1 MTLIATQISGVPPFD
16 LRGGADRPRRAEAS
30 TVIRVRV
37 GRCEF
42 ANAQANADSW
52 YLAERLIINRQA
64 QFTNQR
70 RLFSVTRH
78 AAVQWAAQV
87 GPSPTFYYGW
97 VDYPA
102 QFVSLFGGDFKMQR
116 LTKLIFAVIVTCAA
130 AVSGLAQAV
139 EQTTTARDRQSVN
152 ITVYNSNLGLV
163 RETRRLTLPAGR
175 IALRFAD
182 VTAQIRPETVHLASL
197 TAPSSLRI
205 LEQNYQYDLLNP
217 AKLLDKFVGR
227 EVTLVLRRYQNNT
240 ESFESVQATLL
251 ANNGGQVWRIN
262 GQIVINPTN
271 IAEIRFPDLPK
282 NLVASPTLIWDL
294 DNREAA
300 PQNIEASYLTAG
312 MNWRADYVLVVNAD
326 DTKGDLQGWVTLTN
340 ASGASFEDARLQL
353 VAGDVNRVS
362 EEQTYQVAKAMAAR
376 KDAVSESQFQEQG
389 FFEYHL
395 YTLQRPTTVNNNET
409 KQVSLLEAAGFD
421 VNKEFVLNG
430 QRYYYTGY
438 NNPGAAIKEKVGV
451 FIQFRNSQLNKL
463 GMPLPAGTIRLYKK
477 DDKGNQQFIG
487 EDRIDHTPKDE
498 DVRVKVG
505 EAFDIVAERKQID
518 YKVLASGHLYEYA
531 YEIKIRNHKDG
542 PVNVVVNEPI
552 GGDREI
558 VSSTFQAKKTAA
570 FAAQFTVPVSKDG
583 EATLSYRVR
592 VKY

>member
-1 MTLIATQISGVPPFD
+1 
-16 LRGGADRPRRAEAS
+16 
-30 TVIRVRV
+30 
-37 GRCEF
+37 
-42 ANAQANADSW
+42 
-52 YLAERLIINRQA
+52 
-64 QFTNQR
+64 
-70 RLFSVTRH
+70 
-78 AAVQWAAQV
+78 
-87 GPSPTFYYGW
+87 
-97 VDYPA
+97 
-102 QFVSLFGGDFKMQR
+102 MQR
-116 LTKLIFAVIVTCAA
+116 LTKLILTLALGCTTAA
-130 AVSGLAQAV
+130 ATFAQSV

-163 RETRRLTLPAGR
+163 RETRRLTLPVGR

-197 TAPSSLRI
+197 TAPASLRI

-227 EVTLVLRRYQNNT
+227 EITLVLRRYQNNT
-240 ESFESVQATLL
+240 ESFEPVQATLL
-251 ANNGGQVWRIN
+251 SNNGGQVWRIN

-271 IAEIRFPDLPK
+271 IAEMRFPDLPK
-282 NLVASPTLIWDL
+282 NLVAVPTLVWDVE
-294 DNREAA
+294 NREAGT
-300 PQNIEASYLTAG
+300 QNIEASYLTAG
-312 MNWRADYVLVVNAD
+312 MNWRADYVLLVNAD

-340 ASGASFEDARLQL
+340 SSGAGFEDARLQL

-362 EEQTYQVAKAMAAR
+362 DERNFALAGAMAR
-376 KDAVSESQFQEQG
+376 KDAASESQFQEQG

-395 YTLQRPTTVNNNET
+395 YTLQRPTTVANNET

-421 VNKEFVLNG
+421 VRKEFVLNG

-451 FIQFRNSQLNKL
+451 FIQFRNSQMNKL

-487 EDRIDHTPKDE
+487 ENKIDHTPKDE

-505 EAFDIVAERKQID
+505 DAFDIVAERKQID

-531 YEIKIRNHKDG
+531 YEIKIRNHKTE
-542 PVNVVVNEPI
+542 PVTVVVNEPI
-552 GGDREI
+552 GGDWEI
-558 VSSTFQAKKTAA
+558 VSSTFEAKKTAA
-570 FAAQFTVPVSKDG
+570 FAAQFNVPVAKDG
-583 EATLSYRVR
+583 EAILSYRVR

>member
-1 MTLIATQISGVPPFD
+1 MF
-16 LRGGADRPRRAEAS
+16 
-30 TVIRVRV
+30 
-37 GRCEF
+37 
-42 ANAQANADSW
+42 
-52 YLAERLIINRQA
+52 
-64 QFTNQR
+64 
-70 RLFSVTRH
+70 
-78 AAVQWAAQV
+78 
-87 GPSPTFYYGW
+87 
-97 VDYPA
+97 
-102 QFVSLFGGDFKMQR
+102 R
-116 LTKLIFAVIVTCAA
+116 LTRFLFTALILGTVATATFAQT
-130 AVSGLAQAV
+130 S

-182 VTAQIRPETVHLASL
+182 VAAQIRPETVHLASL

-227 EVTLVLRRYQNNT
+227 DLTLVLRRYQNNT
-240 ESFESVQATLL
+240 ESFEPVQATLL

-271 IAEIRFPDLPK
+271 IAEMRFPDLPK
-282 NLVASPTLIWDL
+282 NLVATPTLVWDL
-294 DNREAA
+294 DNNETSS
-300 PQNIEASYLTAG
+300 QNVEASYLTNG
-312 MNWRADYVLVVNAD
+312 MNWRADYVLLVNAD

-340 ASGASFEDARLQL
+340 ASGSSFDDARLQL
-353 VAGDVNRVS
+353 VAGDVNRVT
-362 EEQTYQVAKAMAAR
+362 EERNIALAGAMAKRAM
-376 KDAVSESQFQEQG
+376 DSESQFQEQG
-389 FFEYHL
+389 FFEYHM
-395 YTLQRPTTVNNNET
+395 YTLQRPTTIRDNET

-421 VNKEFVLNG
+421 VKKEFVLNG

-438 NNPGAAIKEKVGV
+438 NNPGQAIKEKVGV
-451 FIQFRNSQLNKL
+451 FVQFRNAQTNKL

-505 EAFDIVAERKQID
+505 DAFDIVAERKQTD
-518 YKVLASGHLYEYA
+518 YKVIASGHVYEYA
-531 YEIKIRNHKDG
+531 YEIKIRNHKDS
-542 PVNVVVNEPI
+542 PVTVVVNEPI
-552 GGDREI
+552 GGDWEM
-558 VSSTFQAKKTAA
+558 VASTFEAKKTAA
-570 FAAQFTVPVSKDG
+570 FAAQFNVPVAKDG

-592 VKY
+592 VRY

>member
-1 MTLIATQISGVPPFD
+1 
-16 LRGGADRPRRAEAS
+16 
-30 TVIRVRV
+30 
-37 GRCEF
+37 
-42 ANAQANADSW
+42 
-52 YLAERLIINRQA
+52 
-64 QFTNQR
+64 
-70 RLFSVTRH
+70 
-78 AAVQWAAQV
+78 
-87 GPSPTFYYGW
+87 
-97 VDYPA
+97 
-102 QFVSLFGGDFKMQR
+102 MQR
-116 LTKLIFAVIVTCAA
+116 LTKLISTIALGCVAA
-130 AVSGLAQAV
+130 ATGFAQSL
-139 EQTTTARDRQSVN
+139 EQTTTSRDRQSVN

-163 RETRRLTLPAGR
+163 RETRRLTLPVGR

-197 TAPSSLRI
+197 TAPASLRI

-227 EVTLVLRRYQNNT
+227 EITLVLRRYQNNT
-240 ESFESVQATLL
+240 ESFEPVQATLL
-251 ANNGGQVWRIN
+251 SNNGGQVWRIN

-282 NLVASPTLIWDL
+282 NLVAVPTLIWDVE
-294 DNREAA
+294 NREAA
-300 PQNIEASYLTAG
+300 VQNVEASYLTAG
-312 MNWRADYVLVVNAD
+312 MNWRADYVLLVNAE

-340 ASGASFEDARLQL
+340 GSGASFEDARLQL

-362 EEQTYQVAKAMAAR
+362 DDRTYQLAGAMAR
-376 KDAVSESQFQEQG
+376 KDAASESEFKEQG

-395 YTLQRPTTVNNNET
+395 YTLQRPTTINNNET

-421 VNKEFVLNG
+421 VKKEFVLNG

-487 EDRIDHTPKDE
+487 EDKIDHTPKDE

-505 EAFDIVAERKQID
+505 DAFDIVAERKQTD

-531 YEIKIRNHKDG
+531 YEIKIRNHKEG
-542 PVNVVVNEPI
+542 PITVVVNEPI
-552 GGDREI
+552 GGDWEM
-558 VSSTFQAKKTAA
+558 VASTFEAKKSAA
-570 FAAQFTVPVSKDG
+570 FAAQFNVPVAKDG